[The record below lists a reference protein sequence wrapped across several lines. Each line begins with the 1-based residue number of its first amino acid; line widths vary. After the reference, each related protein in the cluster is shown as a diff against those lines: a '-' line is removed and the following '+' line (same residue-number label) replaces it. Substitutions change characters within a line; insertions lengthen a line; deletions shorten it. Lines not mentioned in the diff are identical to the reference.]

1 MIGEAPKRIPSGIEP
16 VDKLQD
22 GLETGQL
29 YLVHGESAGKSL
41 FGIKFLIEGLKRGE
55 NGALVIRYSPEDAVR
70 RFARLGYDCLEDVY
84 SGRLVILEYSDDII
98 LQISRLRELTPV
110 LRELE
115 WLLGETKPRRLV
127 FDPVASLVV
136 GETGNLKSR
145 VEEFSGWARSFG
157 GTAVMIANG
166 ESQQELIEH
175 LMPLVAESIKFEL
188 KETDDRATRFII
200 FEKTPYLPPQ
210 PIEVDPSRGIFLL
223 GRLPFVKPVQQAE
236 PVRKD
241 EPEEQTQREAEP
253 RPRYRPEVYT
263 PETAPLTPLTIPP
276 LSPDTEPRAATPEP
290 LKLDSTFE
298 LEAISE
304 GPLIQH
310 DFSDVLE
317 SIADLELPE
326 EVEAQAPGKPTQ
338 VTPEA
343 APVPGLTGQLDSL
356 YEVEAE
362 TAEAEEG
369 EQPATLF
376 DAAREAPAPLV
387 DISDSS
393 SPLDLDEF
401 SEEFDRAT
409 RPEPAQAAPPAPPR
423 PEAETAQGEAT
434 QEGAKQVGATGGR
447 RRRTRTSDVK
457 IDSMIAARATEMLL
471 RPPDSKTEAGAQTSQ
486 PVTASPLAKDK
497 EGAAESSSVVDS
509 KSFNVLVIDDDPES
523 CQAVSQTLADYTVEV
538 VHDGLSGLAKLIS
551 FKPDLIVLDIDLPI
565 IDGFKVL
572 EHIRQS
578 LNMPIIV
585 VSGLR
590 VRASDRVMSSELG
603 ADYYLTKPFSVKE
616 LRQKARQ
623 LIARYRGIDSWI
635 THRPMTERAAPA
647 IATTEHSA
655 AEPEAESIEA
665 SADQF
670 TPYAEFTSE
679 VERRVRA
686 AMETGSPFSIVG
698 CRATRM
704 TAGGGRVALKMFEL
718 SRALIRD
725 TDLISTNPRND
736 LVIMLA
742 DADAFGARAFISRLR
757 GRLAAELN
765 EEPSVWLRSFPE
777 LEEASGARASEIAPA
792 NGGKRQRRAGDAER
806 DELKADRQ
814 HATAAEP
821 PQPEEAKRPGAR
833 VPERPD
839 LRESYL
845 ELLEHL

>member
-1 MIGEAPKRIPSGIEP
+1 MIGDAPKRIPSGIEP

-188 KETDDRATRFII
+188 KESDDRATRFII

-223 GRLPFVKPVQQAE
+223 GRLPFVRPVQQAE

-241 EPEEQTQREAEP
+241 VPEEQAPREAV
-253 RPRYRPEVYT
+253 RPATYRPEIYT
-263 PETAPLTPLTIPP
+263 PETTPLTPLTIPP
-276 LSPDTEPRAATPEP
+276 LSPDTEPRTAAQEP
-290 LKLDSTFE
+290 VTLDSTFE

-304 GPLIQH
+304 GPLIEH

-326 EVEAQAPGKPTQ
+326 EFEPQAPSEQPPMS
-338 VTPEA
+338 PEA
-343 APVPGLTGQLDSL
+343 VPVPGLTGQLDSL
-356 YEVEAE
+356 YEGAAE
-362 TAEAEEG
+362 TDETEKS
-369 EQPATLF
+369 EQPEILS
-376 DAAREAPAPLV
+376 DASREAPEPFV

-401 SEEFDRAT
+401 SDESGSAT
-409 RPEPAQAAPPAPPR
+409 APEPTQAAPTTPPAQ
-423 PEAETAQGEAT
+423 EAEAAQGEAI
-434 QEGAKQVGATGGR
+434 QEGAIQESATQGR

-471 RPPDSKTEAGAQTSQ
+471 RPPDSKTEASAQQSQ
-486 PVTASPLAKDK
+486 PVTASPLAKDR
-497 EGAAESSSVVDS
+497 EAAGESGSSIDP

-523 CQAVSQTLADYTVEV
+523 CQAVSQTLGDYTVEV

-623 LIARYRGIDSWI
+623 LIARYRGINSWI
-635 THRPMTERAAPA
+635 THRPITERAVPA
-647 IATTEHSA
+647 MATTGDPA
-655 AEPEAESIEA
+655 AEPDVAAIGPDEE
-665 SADQF
+665 QF
-670 TPYAEFTSE
+670 TPYAEFACE
-679 VERRVRA
+679 VERRVRT

-698 CRATRM
+698 CRSSRM

-718 SRALIRD
+718 SRALVRD

-757 GRLAAELN
+757 ERLAAELN

-777 LEEASGARASEIAPA
+777 LEEVSGAIASEVVPA
-792 NGGKRQRRAGDAER
+792 NGGKRQRRATDSER

-814 HATAAEP
+814 HAAAAEP
-821 PQPEEAKRPGAR
+821 PQPEDLKASRAR

-839 LRESYL
+839 LRDSYL

>member
-1 MIGEAPKRIPSGIEP
+1 
-16 VDKLQD
+16 
-22 GLETGQL
+22 
-29 YLVHGESAGKSL
+29 
-41 FGIKFLIEGLKRGE
+41 
-55 NGALVIRYSPEDAVR
+55 
-70 RFARLGYDCLEDVY
+70 
-84 SGRLVILEYSDDII
+84 
-98 LQISRLRELTPV
+98 
-110 LRELE
+110 
-115 WLLGETKPRRLV
+115 
-127 FDPVASLVV
+127 
-136 GETGNLKSR
+136 
-145 VEEFSGWARSFG
+145 
-157 GTAVMIANG
+157 MIANG

-175 LMPLVAESIKFEL
+175 LIPLVAESVRFEL

-236 PVRKD
+236 PAGKE
-241 EPEEQTQREAEP
+241 EPEEQTPLEAQRPAM
-253 RPRYRPEVYT
+253 YRPEVYT
-263 PETAPLTPLTIPP
+263 PETTPLTPLTIPA
-276 LSPDTEPRAATPEP
+276 LTPDKEPRTAAPEP
-290 LKLDSTFE
+290 VKLDSTFE

-304 GPLIQH
+304 GPLIQP

-317 SIADLELPE
+317 SIADLDLPE
-326 EVEAQAPGKPTQ
+326 EIEAQAPSEPAQ
-338 VTPEA
+338 MTPEA
-343 APVPGLTGQLDSL
+343 GPVPGLTGQLDSL
-356 YEVEAE
+356 YEGA
-362 TAEAEEG
+362 AEAVGTEESAR
-369 EQPATLF
+369 PAPVF
-376 DAAREAPAPLV
+376 DASREAPDLFV

-393 SPLDLDEF
+393 APLDLDEL
-401 SEEFDRAT
+401 SDESGRVTE
-409 RPEPAQAAPPAPPR
+409 PEPAQAAPPIPPA
-423 PEAETAQGEAT
+423 PEAQAAQGET
-434 QEGAKQVGATGGR
+434 KQEGATGGR
-447 RRRTRTSDVK
+447 RRRTRISDVK

-471 RPPDSKTEAGAQTSQ
+471 LPPDSKTQASAEPSQ
-486 PVTASPLAKDK
+486 PVTASAPAQDR
-497 EGAAESSSVVDS
+497 EAAGESGSPVDP

-523 CQAVSQTLADYTVEV
+523 CQAVSQTLNDYTVEV

-623 LIARYRGIDSWI
+623 LIARYRGINSWI
-635 THRPMTERAAPA
+635 THRPITERAAPA
-647 IATTEHSA
+647 MATTDHPA
-655 AEPEAESIEA
+655 AEPVTVSIES

-670 TPYAEFTSE
+670 TPYAEFASE
-679 VERRVRA
+679 VERRVRT

-698 CRATRM
+698 CRSSRM

-757 GRLAAELN
+757 ERLTAELN
-765 EEPSVWLRSFPE
+765 EEPSVWLRSFPD
-777 LEEASGARASEIAPA
+777 LEEASGAMASEAAPA
-792 NGGKRQRRAGDAER
+792 NGGKRQRRAGDTGR
-806 DELKADRQ
+806 DELKSDRQ
-814 HATAAEP
+814 HASVEP
-821 PQPEEAKRPGAR
+821 TQPEALSDPSAR